1 MDGRKIKPL
10 IVAAFTFAATQ
21 SQASTV
27 FDFESSSATVSPW
40 SSTRLG
46 GFGTLTFEEGGL
58 GMTITRPTL
67 QSGPSYFDVID
78 NSLAPEFF
86 PSGWGSRSLDSFY
99 AGRAQPGTD
108 NAPFQLD
115 FSSAINSFSVEFGD
129 FGQDSGDVLAIYAY
143 SIVGGAINGSAA
155 NYLGSSSF
163 SVSGRSSLPTFSVGS
178 FAASGIRSIVMIG
191 GTPVARHSVFYDN
204 ITVNMAS
211 AVPEPEAYLM
221 FGIGIAVAAI
231 RSRKRLTK

>member
-1 MDGRKIKPL
+1 MDVGKIKPL
-10 IVAAFTFAATQ
+10 VVAAFTLAATH

-27 FDFESSSATVSPW
+27 FDFESSAATSSPL

-46 GFGTLTFEEGGL
+46 GFSTLTFVEGGL
-58 GMTITRPTL
+58 SMTITRPTL

-78 NSLAPEFF
+78 NSLAPGFF
-86 PSGWGSRSLDSFY
+86 PPSWGSRSLDSFY
-99 AGRAQPGTD
+99 VDRVPGRDT
-108 NAPFQLD
+108 APFQLD

-129 FGQDSGDVLAIYAY
+129 FGQDSGDVLQIYAY
-143 SIVGGAINGSAA
+143 SIVGGGIDGSLAT
-155 NYLGSSSF
+155 YLGSSS
-163 SVSGRSSLPTFSVGS
+163 VSFPGRSSLPSFAVGS